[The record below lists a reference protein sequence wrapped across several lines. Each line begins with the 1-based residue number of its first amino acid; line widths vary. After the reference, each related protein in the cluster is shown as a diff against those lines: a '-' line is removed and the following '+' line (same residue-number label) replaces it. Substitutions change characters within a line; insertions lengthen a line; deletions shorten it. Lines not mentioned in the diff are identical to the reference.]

1 MSTSLFNLELSRPW
15 YLAALVILP
24 VIYYFYRRSLVDFPR
39 AQRRVSMI
47 VRCFILLLIVLAMAG
62 LTMMWPTQREFV
74 VFVVDESLSVDEEAS
89 NEALAFIQKSKEFQ
103 KDHESRYL
111 PFARE
116 SKLSNEIPEPK
127 ATEGTAEKSEDTTEV
142 ASLSEQPVSIS
153 DEEEQPKANSD
164 PEIAE
169 ARTLQNLEEAKLAT
183 NIAGSLQLAVASIPP
198 FYKPRIVLL
207 SDGNE
212 THGDAIQAAI
222 SSGVPIDTISMKT
235 RQDPEVQVSNVEV
248 PAQVRQG
255 EPFYLDVTINSNVET
270 EGTVEIYRG
279 PHLLDSSQQKLKAGK
294 NEFRFR
300 QTIEDERLAEYS
312 VRISGFEDS
321 LLDNNVASGL
331 VFTSGQPRVLLIDT
345 DPRSVREL
353 TWGLSEQDIVCDVRP
368 PEGIPT
374 SLSDIQNYEAVI
386 LSNVPATSLTT
397 RQMEIIRT
405 YVQDLGGG
413 FLMLGGDQSFGLGGY
428 YKSILEEIL
437 PVRSDFEKEKEK
449 PSLAMVLIVD
459 KSGSMGGVKIE
470 LAKDASK
477 SAVELLGGRD
487 QLGVVAF
494 DGASYWVSELHPAS
508 DKSYIVDRISSIQ
521 ASGGTNIYPA
531 MEMAY
536 EALSSANAKLKHVI
550 LLTDGHSSPGD
561 FQGIAQQM
569 ASNRITLSTVAV
581 GSGADQMLLEDLA
594 KIGSG
599 RYYFCDDP
607 QSVPQIFAKETI
619 TASKSAIN
627 EQPFIP
633 QMVRPTPVL
642 ANLAMDQAP
651 FLLGYVVTRPKPT
664 SEFILA
670 SEAGDP
676 LLVWWRYGLGMTVAF
691 TSDAKSRWAAEWV
704 SWPDFGTFWAQVI
717 RHAMRK
723 GDAKGAFV
731 EVERNS
737 ETTRL
742 TLDTVDEIGQFRNK
756 LTTELTLIGPSLDR
770 ETLTMNQIAPG
781 RYQASI
787 PTDKKGTYHIEMSQQ
802 DQGQPVLRQSRGIV
816 VGYPDELRL
825 QPPDEEKL
833 QRIAELSGGRF
844 NPTPEEIFHVTDEPT
859 YKAEP
864 LWPYLLMAALV
875 IFLLDVA
882 LRRVDFSVF
891 RKYS

>member
-15 YLAALVILP
+15 YLAALLIVP

-47 VRCFILLLIVLAMAG
+47 VRSLILLLIVLALAG
-62 LTMMWPTQREFV
+62 LTIMWPTQREFV
-74 VFVVDESLSVDEEAS
+74 VFVVDESLSVDEDAS
-89 NEALAFIQKSKEFQ
+89 NEALTLIQKAREFQ
-103 KDHESRYL
+103 GDHEARYL
-111 PFARE
+111 PFARN
-116 SKLSNEIPEPK
+116 SHIATDIPAP
-127 ATEGTAEKSEDTTEV
+127 EKNNSEKPEQQEDSSEE
-142 ASLSEQPVSIS
+142 ASPDEQPVSLTA
-153 DEEEQPKANSD
+153 EEPDGDTE

-169 ARTLQNLEEAKLAT
+169 ANTMENLDESKLAT
-183 NIAGSLQLAVASIPP
+183 NIAESLQLAVASIPP

-212 THGDAIQAAI
+212 THGDAIQAAV

-255 EPFYLDVTINSNVET
+255 EPFYLEVTINSNVES

-279 PHLLDSSQQKLKAGK
+279 PHLLDSSRQKIKAGK

-300 QTIEDERLAEYS
+300 QTIDDERLAEYS
-312 VRISGFEDS
+312 VRISGCEDS

-331 VFTSGQPRVLLIDT
+331 VFTSGQPRVLLIDSN
-345 DPRSVREL
+345 PRSVREL
-353 TWGLSEQDIVCDVRP
+353 KWGLAEQDIVCDERP

-386 LSNVPATSLTT
+386 LSNVPATALTT

-459 KSGSMGGVKIE
+459 KSGSMGGIKIE

-477 SAVELLGGRD
+477 AAVELLGGRD

-508 DKSYIVDRISSIQ
+508 DKSFIIDRISSIQ

-536 EALSSANAKLKHVI
+536 EALSAANAKLKHVI

-561 FQGIAQQM
+561 FQGMAQQM

-581 GSGADQMLLEDLA
+581 GSSADQTLLEELA

-607 QSVPQIFAKETI
+607 QSVPQIFAKETV

-723 GDAKGAFV
+723 GDTKGAFV
-731 EVERNS
+731 EVERDS

-756 LTTELTLIGPSLDR
+756 LKTELTLIGPSL
-770 ETLTMNQIAPG
+770 ETESLNMTQIAPG

-787 PTDKKGTYHIEMSQQ
+787 PTDEKGTYHLEMSQL
-802 DQGQPVLRQSRGIV
+802 DEGQPVLHQSRGIV

-825 QPPDEEKL
+825 QPPDEDKL

-844 NPTPEEIFHVTDEPT
+844 NPEPEEIFNVTDEPT

-864 LWPYLLMAALV
+864 LWPYLLMGALV

-882 LRRVDFSVF
+882 LRRVDFSLF